1 MAKSNKNPPQIFTAD
16 LPTVQVSF
24 DIDAFDEAIRSQG
37 VKLHHY
43 RAMRCPVGLIDQY
56 DIRRP
61 HNDHSGCS
69 NGFIYTFAGE
79 VTCLFTGN
87 SMQNQIQDVGFVDGS
102 SVSITLPRHY
112 DDNSEKQ
119 LYLAPFDRMYLS
131 EESILVPDWQLVTHH
146 ITGMDKL
153 NRPAVIIQDIVDSSG
168 KRYSPQD
175 YHLVN
180 GQIKWL
186 TQERPGIDPET
197 NKGRVF
203 SVRFL
208 HRPYWYVRQLIHEIR
223 VTQFENPVTGE
234 RKIHKM
240 PQAAVLVREQVFE
253 KSENNEE
260 SSVTNPREVK
270 GPESGSFGP
279 R

>member
-1 MAKSNKNPPQIFTAD
+1 MSRSKNPPQIYTAD

-24 DIDAFDEAIRSQG
+24 DVEAFDEAIRSQG

-61 HNDHSGCS
+61 HDDHSGCS

-87 SMQNQIQDVGFVDGS
+87 SMQNQMQDMGFLDGS

-112 DDNSEKQ
+112 DGTEQ
-119 LYLAPFDRMYLS
+119 TFYLAPFDRLYLA
-131 EESILVPDWQLVTHH
+131 EESIVVPDWQLMTHH
-146 ITGMDKL
+146 ITGLDKL
-153 NRPAVIIQDIVDSSG
+153 NRPAAAIQDLMDSTG
-168 KRYSPQD
+168 KRYIQGQD
-175 YHLVN
+175 FELMQ
-180 GQIKWL
+180 GQVKWL
-186 TQERPGIDPET
+186 GSNRPGIDPET
-197 NKGRVF
+197 GKGRIC

-223 VTQFENPVTGE
+223 VTQAENPVTGE

-253 KSENNEE
+253 KSDKIEE
-260 SSVTNPREVK
+260 STATNPREVK

>member
-1 MAKSNKNPPQIFTAD
+1 MSRNKNPPQIFTAD

-24 DIDAFDEAIRSQG
+24 DVEAFDEAIRSQG
-37 VKLHHY
+37 VKLKHY

-61 HNDHSGCS
+61 HDDHSGCS

-87 SMQNQIQDVGFVDGS
+87 SMQNQMQDMGFLDGS
-102 SVSITLPRHY
+102 AVSITLPRHY
-112 DDNSEKQ
+112 DNTEKT
-119 LYLAPFDRMYLS
+119 LYLAPFDRLYLA
-131 EESILVPDWQLVTHH
+131 EESILVPDWQLLTHH
-146 ITGMDKL
+146 ITGFDKL
-153 NRPAVIIQDIVDSSG
+153 NRPAEVIQDLMDSSG
-168 KRYSPQD
+168 KRYIEGQD
-175 YHLVN
+175 FQLVE
-180 GQIKWL
+180 GQIKWIG
-186 TQERPGIDPET
+186 QGRPGIDAET
-197 NKGRVF
+197 GKGRIC

-223 VTQFENPVTGE
+223 VTQAENPVTGE

-253 KSENNEE
+253 KSEKIEE
-260 SSVTNPREVK
+260 STSTNPREVK